1 MKRFYKAAGVG
12 EAEGGFRVE
21 LDGRPV
27 RSPAKAPLI
36 FPSRPLAQGVA
47 DEWAA
52 QEERID
58 AHAMP
63 LMQLSS
69 TAVDLI
75 PAKRHEIVPAVGA
88 YAGTDLLC
96 YRAEHPQ
103 LLVERQARHWQ
114 PLLDWAALTYDA
126 PLRVCAGLMPKP
138 QPDEALAALRRVVE
152 ATDDWYLA
160 ALQTA
165 TGVCGSIVVALAL
178 LEGRIGPE
186 EAFEVSQ
193 LDETYQ
199 IEQWGEDAEATKRR
213 ANVRA
218 EILACRRF
226 VDLLR
231 G

>member
-12 EAEGGFRVE
+12 ETEGGFRVE

-75 PAKRHEIVPAVGA
+75 PAKRPEIVPAVSA

-178 LEGRIGPE
+178 LEGRIGPD

-199 IEQWGEDAEATKRR
+199 IDQWGEDAEATKRR

>member
-27 RSPAKAPLI
+27 RSPAKAPLV

-75 PAKRHEIVPAVGA
+75 PAKRHEIVPAVSA

-103 LLVERQARHWQ
+103 PLVERQARLWQ

-178 LEGRIGPE
+178 LEGRIGPD

>member
-27 RSPAKAPLI
+27 RSPAKAPLV

-47 DEWAA
+47 DEWDA
-52 QEERID
+52 QGDQID
-58 AHAMP
+58 AHSMP

-75 PAKRHEIVPAVGA
+75 PAKRPDIVHAISA

-103 LLVERQARHWQ
+103 PLVERQAQVWQ

-126 PLRVCAGLMPKP
+126 PLHVCAGLMPKP
-138 QPDEALAALRRVVE
+138 QPEEALAALRRVVE
-152 ATDDWYLA
+152 RTDDWTLS

-165 TGVCGSIVVALAL
+165 TGVCGSIIVALAL
-178 LEGRIGPE
+178 LEGRLSAE

-218 EILACRRF
+218 EIVACRRF